1 METQVQARDVVQVR
15 SPRGEFFD
23 FEVGPRFQELK
34 FIGLGAYGVVASAT
48 DHASPT
54 SERVAIKKMS
64 PFEHQT
70 FSQRTLREINILI
83 SFKHEN
89 IIDLR
94 DLVVSSHSPQ
104 LVKDVYMIQTLM
116 DTDLHKLLKSQVIS
130 NEHICYFIC
139 QLLRGLKYIHSAN
152 VLHRDLKP
160 SNLLIDLN
168 CDLKICDFGLAR
180 IADPT
185 HDHAGLLTE
194 YVATRWYR
202 APEIMLNAKAYTQ
215 SIDIWA
221 AGCILIEM
229 VARKPLFPG
238 SDYHNQLELI
248 LKMTGTP
255 TDEDLAYIRSDA
267 ARRYVARLPRYP
279 AKDLAKMYPNASPEL
294 IDLAYR
300 MLTFHPDSR
309 ITAEAALEHPYVI
322 GYHDPSLEPVAERPF
337 AFEFESDDLPIETLR
352 THIFN
357 EALRFKGLQPLEV
370 MSSVPAV
377 PEGGMLTDAT
387 PADTPATELYYR
399 EDLV

>member
-1 METQVQARDVVQVR
+1 LETFSASLLEMQTQAEGHCTLVQIR
-15 SPRGEFFD
+15 SPRGEAFD

-48 DHASPT
+48 DFASP
-54 SERVAIKKMS
+54 SGERVAIKKMS

-94 DLVVSSHSPQ
+94 DLLMSSSTAH
-104 LVKDVYMIQTLM
+104 LTKDVYMVQTLM

-130 NEHICYFIC
+130 NEHICYFMA

-160 SNLLIDLN
+160 SNLLINLN

-180 IADPT
+180 IADPA

-238 SDYHNQLELI
+238 TDYHNQLELI
-248 LKMTGTP
+248 LRTTGTP
-255 TDEDLAYIRSDA
+255 SEEDLAYIRSDA

-279 AKDLAKMYPNASPEL
+279 ARDLGAQYPAASPEL

-300 MLTFHPDSR
+300 MLTFHPDAR
-309 ITAEAALEHPYVI
+309 ITAEAALEHDYVA
-322 GYHDPSLEPVAERPF
+322 GYHDPTLEPVAERPF
-337 AFEFESDDLPIETLR
+337 AFEFESDDLPIDTLR

-357 EALRFKGLQPLEV
+357 EALRFRTLAAEIPAEV
-370 MSSVPAV
+370 ESVLAPPHHAC
-377 PEGGMLTDAT
+377 TQ
-387 PADTPATELYYR
+387 